1 MSDDDLQSRREKALA
16 DDKCFTKGRLRD
28 EYRMKPA
35 PGTEPVKWYKSTYG
49 GKYGVYR
56 IADCVPMRPKQEP
69 SDKQKKAAAQL
80 AIRSQLNSLQG
91 RASLRADSWL
101 RHDPLF
107 LDTETTGLGDTD
119 QALEIGLTDAGGSLV
134 FETRLNPTVAIAPQA
149 AAVHGIEASALADA
163 PSWPDVAQQLQQCIG
178 QRPLVIFNAAFDT
191 RILRQTAAAHGDPAH
206 WLNAVT
212 VHCAMQLA
220 ANFYGATN
228 RYGTISLASAAAQ
241 AELAWEGTAH
251 SAVADAVMTAGVVKV
266 IAGYSRKLQRELTSR
281 DDTVTEKRLKNRC

>member
-16 DDKCFTKGRLRD
+16 DDKCFSKGRLRD
-28 EYRMKPA
+28 EFRMKPA
-35 PGTEPVKWYKSTYG
+35 LGTKPVKWYKSTYG

-91 RASLRADSWL
+91 RASVRADAWL
-101 RHDPLF
+101 HHAPLF
-107 LDTETTGLGDTD
+107 LDTETTGLGDAD
-119 QALEIGLTDAGGSLV
+119 QALEIGLTDADGNLV

-149 AAVHGIEASALADA
+149 AAVHGIDASALADA
-163 PSWPDVAQQLQQCIG
+163 PSWPDVAQQLQHCIG

-191 RILRQTAAAHGDPAH
+191 RILRQTAAAHGDRAD

-220 ANFYGATN
+220 ADFFGTTN
-228 RYGTISLASAAAQ
+228 RYGTISLASAASQ
-241 AELAWEGTAH
+241 AELVWEGAAH
-251 SAVADAVMTAGVVKV
+251 SAIADAKMTAGVVNA
-266 IAGYSRKLQRELTSR
+266 IACYSRQLQQKLGTP
-281 DDTVTEKRLKNRC
+281 DDTALD

>member
-16 DDKCFTKGRLRD
+16 DDKCFSKGRLRD
-28 EYRMKPA
+28 EFRMKHA

-69 SDKQKKAAAQL
+69 SDKQKRAAAQL

-91 RASLRADSWL
+91 CASVRADTWL
-101 RHDPLF
+101 HHAPLF
-107 LDTETTGLGDTD
+107 LDTETTGLGDAD
-119 QALEIGLTDAGGSLV
+119 QALEIGLTDADGNLV

-149 AAVHGIEASALADA
+149 AAVHGIDASALADA
-163 PSWPDVAQQLQQCIG
+163 PSWPDVAQQLQHCIG

-191 RILRQTAAAHGDPAH
+191 RILRQTTAAHGDRAD

-220 ANFYGATN
+220 ADFFGTTN
-228 RYGTISLASAAAQ
+228 RYGTISLASAASQ
-241 AELAWEGTAH
+241 AELVWEGAAH
-251 SAVADAVMTAGVVKV
+251 SAIADAKMTAGVVNA
-266 IAGYSRKLQRELTSR
+266 IACYSRQLQQKLDTP
-281 DDTVTEKRLKNRC
+281 DDSAPTAA